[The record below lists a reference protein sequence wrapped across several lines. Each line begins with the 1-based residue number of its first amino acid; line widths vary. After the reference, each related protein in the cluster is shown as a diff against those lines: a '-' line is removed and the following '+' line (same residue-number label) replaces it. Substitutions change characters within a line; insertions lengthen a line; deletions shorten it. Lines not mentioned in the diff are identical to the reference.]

1 MNKIILLIGDSG
13 SGKDFVLSIANE
25 YDDIEVIKR
34 LISRDPRDGEDNSI
48 SAIFSVPIDDI
59 KKTDYFYEGAEQGR
73 WYGIEKA
80 RFDRVLESGKS
91 PMAICPNYENYL
103 QILRDYPNRV
113 VTFFIYRGYDDS
125 ELDSWRESLLAR
137 GSSSEEIE
145 AREKTRDKYFRELYI
160 NHFEDYS
167 SNVILNI
174 YGLTTKEDIKL
185 QIEGLCEKNDINID
199 SIQKSQ
205 INR

>member
-1 MNKIILLIGDSG
+1 MNKIILLVGDSG
-13 SGKDFVLSIANE
+13 SGKDFVLSVANE

-34 LISRDPRDGEDNSI
+34 LISRDPRNGEDNSI
-48 SAIFSVPIDDI
+48 SSTFSVPIDDI
-59 KKTDYFYEGAEQGR
+59 KKTDYYYEGAEHGR

-80 RFDRVLESGKS
+80 KFDDVLACGKS
-91 PMAICPNYENYL
+91 PMAVCPNYENYL
-103 QILRDYPNRV
+103 QILRDYPERV

-125 ELDSWRESLLAR
+125 ELDNWRESLVAR
-137 GSSSEEIE
+137 GSSLVEIE

-174 YGLTTKEDIKL
+174 YGLTTKEDIGL
-185 QIEGLCEKNDINID
+185 QIEGLCEKNDIDIGF
-199 SIQKSQ
+199 IEKSKL
-205 INR
+205 NR